1 MVADDEKKTS
11 KCELFFTFIGLLRAI
26 FRARSP
32 GAEQLC
38 IWICEVVFCV
48 GFGTQEQKK
57 QVDTSTWLVEMTR
70 SAAVCVAL
78 FEAPIQQVQ
87 DQTQDSEALLTQF
100 QRKLRAEVDAY
111 HSRLYQEMDPAT
123 IRVRAQ
129 FQQENERLEQRLKQ
143 NEDKINQEKLEL
155 AKSMLTK
162 KSLNELLGRC
172 VHDIACLYLLETS
185 KDPGKDRKGKKV
197 YKYGCSANVKERMEA
212 HATVYGSDCVFD
224 TLIFIPASDIF
235 KAETKFKEILDK
247 SYFFKDDGKRE
258 ELALSSAEHKTVRN
272 AMKRV
277 AEAYYATT
285 MVHEHTVQML
295 EESHKVELEQKNVEI
310 EKKNVELEKKN
321 VELEKKNVE
330 VEKKNAEI
338 EKKHAKSVSA
348 EKDITILQMKNNAL
362 DMKNSEQAQRIKELE
377 DQLRRYSKNQ
387 VHPM

>member
-1 MVADDEKKTS
+1 MIDDIGFFQDAIGKKHQVEMRGDRTARGVYIKVKDVGEIFGSPRLAENVQLSHTRAQEGVDYVRFMVADDEKKTS

-57 QVDTSTWLVEMTR
+57 Q
-70 SAAVCVAL
+70 
-78 FEAPIQQVQ
+78 
-87 DQTQDSEALLTQF
+87 
-100 QRKLRAEVDAY
+100 
-111 HSRLYQEMDPAT
+111 
-123 IRVRAQ
+123 
-129 FQQENERLEQRLKQ
+129 
-143 NEDKINQEKLEL
+143 L
-155 AKSMLTK
+155 AKPMLTK

-258 ELALSSAEHKTVRN
+258 ELALSSAEHKTVQN

-338 EKKHAKSVSA
+338 EKN
-348 EKDITILQMKNNAL
+348 M
-362 DMKNSEQAQRIKELE
+362 R
-377 DQLRRYSKNQ
+377 
-387 VHPM
+387 